1 MTQLAEIVA
10 APPARSRTASPM
22 KTDPKQAHLE
32 NYVAFRKSAA
42 GAAGPA
48 WLAELRQHAIEAFA
62 RSGMPAAKAEAWRWT
77 KHRPVTTGIFAL
89 AAPDERAARAVV
101 EEYSFASS
109 AAAEV
114 VIIDGRLSHELS
126 SLHRLPE
133 GVDVMDLPKA
143 AEADR
148 LDLRQHLAR
157 HADIEKNPFVALNT
171 AFMSGGLFVRVADG
185 VKLEKPI
192 HLLFVTTGAEQRR
205 VAAATS
211 GGQRL
216 EASATESPPMACP
229 RALVIAADRA
239 EFTIVETYAGP
250 EGAAYFTN
258 AVTEIV
264 AGEDCR
270 IDHIKLNAE
279 SRSAFHVATM
289 EAKIGARTVFI
300 DHSCTIGGRMTRND
314 LNVHLA
320 GEAADATLNG
330 VVLLDGEQHC
340 DNHTLLDHQQPNCPS
355 YELYK
360 HVLDGRASG
369 VFKGQIF
376 VHRAAQKTNAVQN
389 SRSLLLSDTATMN
402 SQPALEIY
410 ADDVKCTHGSTT
422 GPLDEGAV
430 FYLNSRGVSTDT
442 ARRLLTY
449 AFAADVTRRI
459 KVAPV
464 RERVEHYM
472 ARQHG
477 LPTDFRIQDL
487 AEATEDVVF

>member
-1 MTQLAEIVA
+1 MTELAD
-10 APPARSRTASPM
+10 APATPHARSRTASPM
-22 KTDPKQAHLE
+22 TTDPKQVHLD
-32 NYVAFRKSAA
+32 NYAAFRDSAA
-42 GAAGPA
+42 AVAPD
-48 WLAELRQHAIEAFA
+48 WLADVRERAIRTFERNGFP
-62 RSGMPAAKAEAWRWT
+62 GPKNEAWRWT
-77 KHRPVTTGIFAL
+77 KHRPVTGGIFSL
-89 AAPDERAARAVV
+89 ATHDEPSAEPVV
-101 EEYSFASS
+101 GEYSFASE
-109 AAAEV
+109 AAAEI
-114 VIIDGRLSHELS
+114 VIVDGHFSRQLS
-126 SLHRLPE
+126 SLRGLPR
-133 GVDVMDLPKA
+133 GVDVLDLLEA
-143 AEADR
+143 AKADR
-148 LDLRQHLAR
+148 ALVQHHLGR
-157 HADIEKNPFVALNT
+157 YADVEKNPFVALNA
-171 AFMSGGLFVRVADG
+171 AFVAGGVLLRVADG
-185 VKLEKPI
+185 VTVDGSI
-192 HLLFVTTGAEQRR
+192 HLLFVTTGRQPA
-205 VAAATS
+205 
-211 GGQRL
+211 GG
-216 EASATESPPMACP
+216 EAPPMARP
-229 RALVIAADRA
+229 RTVVLVGDRA
-239 EFTIVETYAGP
+239 ECTLVETYVGP
-250 EGAAYFTN
+250 EGATYLTN

-264 AGEDCR
+264 AGERCR

-279 SRSAFHVATM
+279 SRAAFHIATM
-289 EAKIGARTVFI
+289 ATKIGARTVFI

-314 LNVHLA
+314 LAVHLS

-330 VVLLDGEQHC
+330 VVLLDCDQHC

-369 VFKGQIF
+369 VFKGQIY
-376 VHRAAQKTNAVQN
+376 VHRPAQKTNAVQN

-430 FYLNSRGVSTDT
+430 FYLNSRGVSTDM

-459 KVAPV
+459 KVAAV